1 LPVNRAW
8 DPFQYRA
15 PGPINVGK
23 TLKEMVAQ
31 DVNDEEK
38 AVDMHKELIALAR
51 KGSDVTTAFKLMEIL
66 KEKDHYDTYRTL
78 LE

>member
-1 LPVNRAW
+1 
-8 DPFQYRA
+8 
-15 PGPINVGK
+15 
-23 TLKEMVAQ
+23 MVAQ

-66 KEKDHYDTYRTL
+66 KEEDHYDTYRTL